1 MEVREVQD
9 LKINSAQMSRRKLD
23 AGEPKL
29 EPILFEK
36 FDIYA
41 TQQHARARSSLQI
54 HGNIAFGDLGG
65 TDCNTI
71 DQIDYAA
78 KSPTKTEKSL
88 MKEESNNVAIKERD
102 SEQYSVIDKSEIQ
115 KQLQELR
122 RRRDSATENEEI
134 AQEDL
139 DIERYDVLY
148 GLRTLKAQKRYAY
161 NLKQKAN

>member
-9 LKINSAQMSRRKLD
+9 LKINSTQMSRRKID
-23 AGEPKL
+23 PEEPKL

-36 FDIYA
+36 FEIYA
-41 TQQHARARSSLQI
+41 TKKHARVRSSLQI
-54 HGNIAFGDLGG
+54 CGNIAFGDLGG
-65 TDCNTI
+65 AECNTV
-71 DQIDYAA
+71 DQIDYAG
-78 KSPTKTEKSL
+78 KSPTKTEKSQ
-88 MKEESNNVAIKERD
+88 MKEESNNVAIQERD

-122 RRRDSATENEEI
+122 RRRDSATENEEM